1 MDTATERAIE
11 LHKLGNTDQEVRS
24 ILERSS
30 GLTPE
35 QVTSVLKNLDK
46 PEERKRTYRLLLI
59 FSIITIVIFT
69 LLTWWF
75 FSTRSFLTLTSTS
88 QPVQSTNLLSGKI
101 VDSTSLPA
109 PLQTLMPN
117 GIQILNESPSV
128 EAPPKERSLLQLAQK
143 QKPEL
148 LLSLVVLQKIGLKK
162 VNPRGGYWLQKPR
175 VWR

>member
-1 MDTATERAIE
+1 MASNAPSVSEKMDTATERAIE

-75 FSTRSFLTLTSTS
+75 FSTRSFLL
-88 QPVQSTNLLSGKI
+88 
-101 VDSTSLPA
+101 
-109 PLQTLMPN
+109 
-117 GIQILNESPSV
+117 
-128 EAPPKERSLLQLAQK
+128 
-143 QKPEL
+143 
-148 LLSLVVLQKIGLKK
+148 
-162 VNPRGGYWLQKPR
+162 
-175 VWR
+175 